1 MKESQ
6 ISTTERPLFS
16 AEEINA
22 ESVFVAT
29 LRLANAFGASC
40 DALFKEH
47 GLTSAQYNTLRILR
61 DAPLEGLSCQQISAA
76 LIQRD
81 PDVTRLAD
89 RLEDR
94 GFVSKSRAK
103 NDRRVVNVKITEK
116 GVQLVNELDWPL
128 IQSHIEELRAL
139 TLDDR
144 KQFLALLQKLLHAHA
159 PHKSEFNP

>member
-1 MKESQ
+1 MKELQ
-6 ISTTERPLFS
+6 LSTSERPLFS

-61 DAPLEGLSCQQISAA
+61 DAPPEGFSCQQISAA

-94 GFVSKSRAK
+94 GFVSKARAK

-116 GVQLVNELDWPL
+116 GVRLVNALDRPLVQGHTDELN
-128 IQSHIEELRAL
+128 AL
-139 TLDDR
+139 TLDER
-144 KQFLALLQKLLHAHA
+144 KQFLALLQKLLCAHD
-159 PHKSEFNP
+159 PLKSVFNP